1 MGAIFYGVSVNTH
14 KEIDLEVLMTLA
26 PFMNEGVSCLLFHH
40 EDEEQLL
47 DILEN
52 YSVTRRKPGA
62 S

>member
-1 MGAIFYGVSVNTH
+1 VNTH
-14 KEIDLEVLMTLA
+14 KEIYLEVLMTLA
-26 PFMNEGVSCLLFHH
+26 PFMNEGVSCLLFHL